1 MKLFYL
7 KNCPYCRQAFQWIE
21 ELYQQNN
28 QYQQIPIETIEESEQ
43 SELADRYDYYYVPC
57 FFEGQRKLH
66 DGAVTKE
73 EIQKIFEDYLKEE
86 NE

>member
-43 SELADRYDYYYVPC
+43 VNWLIVMIIIM
-57 FFEGQRKLH
+57 FLVFLK
-66 DGAVTKE
+66 VKE
-73 EIQKIFEDYLKEE
+73 NFMKEQ
-86 NE
+86 